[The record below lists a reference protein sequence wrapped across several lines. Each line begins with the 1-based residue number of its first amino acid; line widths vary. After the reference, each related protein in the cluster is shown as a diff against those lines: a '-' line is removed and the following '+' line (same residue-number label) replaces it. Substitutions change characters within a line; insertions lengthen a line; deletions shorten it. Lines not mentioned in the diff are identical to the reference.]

1 MKNHLTSL
9 KSNSLHQNT
18 KTIDKIT
25 GNITPTIEYKDEN
38 IMSNNT
44 PSTMHST
51 GSSLNEESWIRS
63 QRNHHPMMLDIPDFD
78 TSKQSSSITQNRSN
92 SHTSQKQWSEAVA
105 SAPSPT
111 SPTMVSRHQDH
122 NSPWT
127 MVMNRNHHPRSPSN
141 RPRSISSSR
150 TDSDRYNS
158 YTSRT
163 QSMQH
168 QHSMNGTTTST
179 GKYGHYPATS
189 NYRNSSGSTTSYDR
203 YNKHVQGHSSSSTHG
218 TSRGGNKPIASKT
231 TANSSRSAPEVLK
244 TLLRK
249 KACLYE
255 AGTSRAIA
263 LVTWL
268 VGRKL
273 ALEKGYFSRQLLQSG
288 VHAVVGQKIDSGL
301 VTRTKVNRCMQI
313 ILNSCFHYIIPRPD
327 GIEESGAIFRESFNE
342 EVDDDS
348 YLISHLDAPW
358 DNLDISLAE
367 NACEEDD
374 EDDDTSKDGST
385 KRQVLLCFNENVRSA
400 EDVLR
405 CHNDFIRD
413 AAISA
418 NLCLTAEDWR
428 NFFSRKDEDCSFTSS
443 TLESTT
449 SVTNSP
455 IIRGNDGNEIP
466 YLSFDIPS
474 EVTESIDAKEGCV
487 PWAKHTDV
495 LGQMSSNELSKFRT
509 TWCCKRYDHDEH
521 LCRFAHINVNMGWLR
536 RDPSKYQYS
545 EKMCTSVSTV
555 KNGRL
560 LNGCVVNS
568 CKDAMLCKFAHST
581 EEALYHPNN
590 YKRSACYS
598 MNSGQVCPLLDICP
612 YLHPDQGTQQLVCRH
627 LKTEPSKQKLSGSK
641 GSTSAPPK
649 SAPILYLN
657 PAPPSAFDKS
667 LYFPGLCT
675 LYRHNCAVNYAY
687 QNGATAS
694 IYSLF

>member
-1 MKNHLTSL
+1 MKNHFTSL

-63 QRNHHPMMLDIPDFD
+63 QKNHHPIMLDIPDFD
-78 TSKQSSSITQNRSN
+78 TSKQSSSITQNHSS

-105 SAPSPT
+105 NAPSPT
-111 SPTMVSRHQDH
+111 SPTMVSRHHDH
-122 NSPWT
+122 NIPWT
-127 MVMNRNHHPRSPSN
+127 TVMNRNHYPRSPSN
-141 RPRSISSSR
+141 RPRSTSFSR
-150 TDSDRYNS
+150 TDSDRNNS
-158 YTSRT
+158 YASRT

-203 YNKHVQGHSSSSTHG
+203 YNKHIQGHTSSS
-218 TSRGGNKPIASKT
+218 SRGGNKPIASKT
-231 TANSSRSAPEVLK
+231 TVNSSRSAPEVLK

-327 GIEESGAIFRESFNE
+327 GIEESGATFRESFND

-358 DNLDISLAE
+358 DNLDLSLAE

-443 TLESTT
+443 TLESIT

-487 PWAKHTDV
+487 PWAKHADI
-495 LGQMSSNELSKFRT
+495 LGQMSSSELSKFRT

-568 CKDAMLCKFAHST
+568 CKDAMLCKFAHSA

-590 YKRSACYS
+590 YKRSACYP

-612 YLHPDQGTQQLVCRH
+612 YLHPDQGIQQLVCRH

-667 LYFPGLCT
+667 LSFPGLCT